1 MRLGEL
7 EESPDMIKSYSQL
20 LPYLIAV
27 IAYICGSLYTKY
39 ISLWSKNGIK
49 QENNKKSG

>member
-7 EESPDMIKSYSQL
+7 EESSDLIKSFNQF

-39 ISLWSKNGIK
+39 ISL
-49 QENNKKSG
+49 